1 MVGILPPRYFTRNT
15 TSSGKSRGSRQIIQP
30 QPSGERPNL
39 CPEVLMDFT
48 RGMQLD
54 PGLAEGGEILAG
66 VAAKEQLIVDEL
78 VGNELV
84 ILKELEEW
92 HE

>member
-1 MVGILPPRYFTRNT
+1 M
-15 TSSGKSRGSRQIIQP
+15 
-30 QPSGERPNL
+30 

>member
-1 MVGILPPRYFTRNT
+1 
-15 TSSGKSRGSRQIIQP
+15 
-30 QPSGERPNL
+30 
-39 CPEVLMDFT
+39 MDFT

-66 VAAKEQLIVDEL
+66 VAVKEQLTAEEL
-78 VGNELV
+78 VSNEVV